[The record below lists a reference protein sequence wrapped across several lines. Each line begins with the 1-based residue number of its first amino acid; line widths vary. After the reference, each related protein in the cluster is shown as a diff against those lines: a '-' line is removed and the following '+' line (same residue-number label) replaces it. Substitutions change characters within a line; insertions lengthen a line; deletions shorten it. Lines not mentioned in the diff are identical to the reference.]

1 MAEGEDTMALTF
13 RRRRFTLDEYHRM
26 GEARILGEDDR
37 VELIEGEII
46 ERSPI
51 GSRHAGTVARIHH
64 LFSTRLGDRAV
75 VWSQNPLLLA
85 RHQSEP
91 QPDVMLLAPRTDFYT
106 GGLPEPPD
114 VRLLVEVA
122 GASLLYD
129 RRTKFPLYG
138 RSGVAEAWLVDLEAG
153 RIEIHRGVAGARY
166 RDVRLPRA
174 DEPFSPTAFPDLI
187 VTLGD
192 LLG

>member
-1 MAEGEDTMALTF
+1 MADGEDTMALTL

-26 GEARILGEDDR
+26 GEAGILGEDDR

-46 ERSPI
+46 EMSPI
-51 GSRHAGTVARIHH
+51 GSRHAGTVARIQH

-91 QPDVMLLAPRTDFYT
+91 QPDVVLLAPRADFYT
-106 GGLPEPPD
+106 GRLPGPPD

-122 GASLLYD
+122 DASLLYD
-129 RRTKFPLYG
+129 RRMKLPLYA
-138 RSGVAEAWLVDLEAG
+138 RAGVVEAWLADLEAG
-153 RIEIHRGVAGARY
+153 RIEIHHGPTGGRY
-166 RDVRLPRA
+166 RRVRVPRVS
-174 DEPFSPTAFPDLI
+174 EPFAPAAFPDLA
-187 VTLGD
+187 VTLAE

>member
-1 MAEGEDTMALTF
+1 MTDGEDTVAVTL

-26 GEARILGEDDR
+26 GETGILGEDDR

-46 ERSPI
+46 EMSPI

-75 VWSQNPLLLA
+75 VWSQNPLLLV

-91 QPDVMLLAPRTDFYT
+91 QPDVMLLAPRPDFYT
-106 GGLPEPPD
+106 SGLPEPPD

-122 GASLLYD
+122 DSSLLYD
-129 RRTKFPLYG
+129 RRTKFPLYA
-138 RSGVAEAWLVDLEAG
+138 RAGVAEAWLVDLEAG
-153 RIEIHRGVAGARY
+153 RVEVHHGGGATRY
-166 RDVRLPRA
+166 RDVRLIGA
-174 DEPFSPTAFPDLI
+174 DERFAPVAVPDLI
-187 VTLGD
+187 VTPRD